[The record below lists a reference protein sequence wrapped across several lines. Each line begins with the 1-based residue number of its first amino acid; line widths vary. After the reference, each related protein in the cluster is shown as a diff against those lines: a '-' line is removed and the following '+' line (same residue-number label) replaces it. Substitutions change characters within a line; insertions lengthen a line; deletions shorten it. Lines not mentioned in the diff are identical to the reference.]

1 MTVSKSKKKT
11 ILRVQLRSTHRK
23 QINEQWNKGQK
34 YATYNPL
41 DSHPVCLS
49 STRRIKETKWAKTQ
63 KKKESQIADYMLY
76 TARPVKQHSI
86 DRWMDGCFTFP
97 NTLLCACMHAHP
109 TFVQFSEALEIS
121 PGGHIVWALDY
132 TTGLATSVSSVIIP
146 LEEDD
151 PHTRTQRM
159 HFASFWPY
167 ILCCFSLICHRIVER
182 QVWLS

>member
-1 MTVSKSKKKT
+1 MSQNS
-11 ILRVQLRSTHRK
+11 
-23 QINEQWNKGQK
+23 
-34 YATYNPL
+34 
-41 DSHPVCLS
+41 
-49 STRRIKETKWAKTQ
+49 

-132 TTGLATSVSSVIIP
+132 TTGLATSVSSVIIS

-167 ILCCFSLICHRIVER
+167 LLCCCFFN
-182 QVWLS
+182 LSSSSGIASVTFLMVIKWNF